1 MIGDYPFLAMQVAR
15 EIGEPLTQK
24 DMEMCRCVAAD
35 MVEIIR
41 TYLPVK
47 GLVPGRGHES
57 WQVQERA
64 AADVGELYAAT
75 EAIRNPGKFA
85 FGAGRGTNEQ
95 FDKWTTSGMH
105 TFWTA
110 LCHELDRL
118 AEFYGWEDV
127 STGKKLPSMPSVR
140 DGELIPAIPRQL
152 LDDLEAVCMGV

>member
-64 AADVGELYAAT
+64 AADVG
-75 EAIRNPGKFA
+75 
-85 FGAGRGTNEQ
+85 
-95 FDKWTTSGMH
+95 
-105 TFWTA
+105 
-110 LCHELDRL
+110 
-118 AEFYGWEDV
+118 
-127 STGKKLPSMPSVR
+127 
-140 DGELIPAIPRQL
+140 
-152 LDDLEAVCMGV
+152 